1 MEALAKGFR
10 FVEVP
15 MTMRKRSHG
24 HTKKG
29 WWPLY
34 GFRYARVLTTTWL
47 RERHRRTGRV
57 ADS

>member
-1 MEALAKGFR
+1 METLAKGFR

-29 WWPLY
+29 WWPVY
-34 GFRYARVLTTTWL
+34 GFRYARVLTMTWL
-47 RERHRRTGRV
+47 RERHRTKRDAR
-57 ADS
+57 DS